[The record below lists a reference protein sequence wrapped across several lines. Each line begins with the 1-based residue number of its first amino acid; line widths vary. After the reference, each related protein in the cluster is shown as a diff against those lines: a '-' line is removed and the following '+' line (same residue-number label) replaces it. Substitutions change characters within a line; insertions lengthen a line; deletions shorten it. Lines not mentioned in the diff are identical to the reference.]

1 MVQHIHCQ
9 KILTVQMH
17 WNKYVIY
24 GKIKFT
30 IMGMN
35 PKTTAECD
43 REILRAQQQVTNAKE
58 YIASMKAQY
67 GPNSAG
73 VKNGKITLERHK
85 GELERLKALR
95 KTLK

>member
-1 MVQHIHCQ
+1 
-9 KILTVQMH
+9 
-17 WNKYVIY
+17 
-24 GKIKFT
+24 
-30 IMGMN
+30 MGMI
-35 PKTTAECD
+35 PKTKAECD